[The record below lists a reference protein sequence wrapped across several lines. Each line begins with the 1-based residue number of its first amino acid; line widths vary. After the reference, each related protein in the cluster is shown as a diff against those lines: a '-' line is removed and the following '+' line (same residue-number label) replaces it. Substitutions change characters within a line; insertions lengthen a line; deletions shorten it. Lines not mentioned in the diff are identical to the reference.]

1 MTSEL
6 IVYRQGQVL
15 DLSEAEPSISRAIR
29 WGAMVILIAFGG
41 AFSWGFLATLDSAAH
56 ATGVIVVEGNRKTIQ
71 HLEGGIVA
79 ELKVHDGD
87 VVQPGQVLLRLDA
100 TKTQATLEELMVQY
114 WDSLVR
120 VARLRME
127 QIGQRTFSV
136 PSELAGG
143 QCRPRCQAG
152 HQCPA
157 TALHGPLGQPMTAKS
172 RSCASKGCSRN
183 GRSRHMAPRCMPPL
197 SRSPSRGRNWRAS
210 RNSSTR
216 GWSASR
222 GVMSVKRYLADVVG
236 TRDEPQARI
245 AQTEQSMTV
254 IEAQM
259 RGKEKKRL
267 AEIAA
272 ELEEAQGELAQT
284 TARIKAARDAVAR
297 TEIRSPVAG
306 RVVSLAAFTI
316 GGVIKAGEP
325 ILEVVPANETLT
337 LDARVQP
344 TDIDVVHPGQTAQ
357 VHLTAYK
364 QRRTPTIDATVIN
377 VSADRLTDPK
387 TGEAYFLARVQPQ
400 PGALEHLD
408 HVDLYPGMPA
418 EVLIA
423 TGKRRAIDYFLAPLQ
438 DFMARALIED

>member
-6 IVYRQGQVL
+6 IVYRQGEVL
-15 DLSEAEPSISRAIR
+15 DLREAEPSISKAIR
-29 WGAMVILIAFGG
+29 WGSLVILIAFGG
-41 AFSWGFLATLDSAAH
+41 ALAWGFLATLDSAAH
-56 ATGVIVVEGNRKTIQ
+56 ASGIIVVEGNRKTIQ

-79 ELKVHDGD
+79 ELNVHEGD
-87 VVQPGQVLLRLDA
+87 VVQAGQVLLRLDGA
-100 TKTQATLEELMVQY
+100 TTRAIFEELTGKY
-114 WDSLVR
+114 WTALAR

-127 QIGQRTFSV
+127 RIGQRTFSV
-136 PSELAGG
+136 PAELAADDADPAVKRAISAQQWLFMARWVAYDTEIEILREQSRQAEREIQAYGAKMHAAIDQIAFAREELAGVQELFDKG
-143 QCRPRCQAG
+143 LERKPR
-152 HQCPA
+152 
-157 TALHGPLGQPMTAKS
+157 L
-172 RSCASKGCSRN
+172 
-183 GRSRHMAPRCMPPL
+183 
-197 SRSPSRGRNWRAS
+197 
-210 RNSSTR
+210 
-216 GWSASR
+216 
-222 GVMSVKRYLADVVG
+222 MSVKRYLAEVVG
-236 TRDEPQARI
+236 TRDEAQARI
-245 AQTEQSMTV
+245 AGTEQSMTV
-254 IEAQM
+254 IEAQI
-259 RGKEKKRL
+259 RGKEKQRL

-272 ELEEAQGELAQT
+272 ELEEAEGGLAQT

-438 DFMARALIED
+438 DSMSRALIED

>member
-6 IVYRQGQVL
+6 IVYRQGEVL

-29 WGAMVILIAFGG
+29 WGALVILIAFGG
-41 AFSWGFLATLDSAAH
+41 ALGWGFLAALDSAAH

-79 ELKVHDGD
+79 ELKVRDND

-114 WDSLVR
+114 WDGLIR

-127 QIGQRTFSV
+127 QIGRRTFSV
-136 PSELAGG
+136 PSELAADNADPAAKRAINVQQRLFMARWVAHDSEIEVLREQRLQAEQEIQAYGAKMHAAIEQIAFAREELTG
-143 QCRPRCQAG
+143 VQELFDKGLERKPR
-152 HQCPA
+152 
-157 TALHGPLGQPMTAKS
+157 
-172 RSCASKGCSRN
+172 
-183 GRSRHMAPRCMPPL
+183 
-197 SRSPSRGRNWRAS
+197 
-210 RNSSTR
+210 
-216 GWSASR
+216 
-222 GVMSVKRYLADVVG
+222 VMSVKRYLAEVIG
-236 TRDEPQARI
+236 TRDESKARI

-259 RGKEKKRL
+259 RDKEKKRL
-267 AEIAA
+267 SEIAA
-272 ELEEAQGELAQT
+272 ELEEAQGKLAET

-325 ILEVVPANETLT
+325 ILEVVPATEKLT

-344 TDIDVVHPGQTAQ
+344 TDIDVVHPGQSAQ
-357 VHLTAYK
+357 VHLTAFK

-377 VSADRLTDPK
+377 VSADRLVDPN
-387 TGEAYFLARVQPQ
+387 TGEAYFLARVQPK
-400 PGALEHLD
+400 PGALEQLD

-423 TGKRRAIDYFLAPLQ
+423 TGKRRAIDYFLSPLQ
-438 DFMARALIED
+438 DSMARALIED